1 MGQRP
6 IRARDT
12 ERRMQMCSFLDVVNV
27 RVAAELDAVVVA
39 VLAKGVGLV
48 DLSRVRQLAVRLQV
62 PGLT

>member
-1 MGQRP
+1 
-6 IRARDT
+6 
-12 ERRMQMCSFLDVVNV
+12 MCSFLDVVNV